1 MLSVLATRI
10 RTLRQAAT
18 SLVIGSVYE
27 GFLIT
32 EPVVGRGMVI
42 FRDPHGH
49 HMVTTM
55 VQRVFTTSERSM
67 LYVETENSVY
77 RLKILEQ
84 HPAEQSK
91 SA

>member
-10 RTLRQAAT
+10 RTVRQAPSALGT
-18 SLVIGSVYE
+18 GKVYE

-42 FRDPHGH
+42 FHDPHGH
-49 HMVTTM
+49 HMVTTI
-55 VQRVFTTSERSM
+55 VRRVLTTPERNM
-67 LYVETENSVY
+67 WYVETENSVY
-77 RLKILEQ
+77 RLKILNQ
-84 HPAEQSK
+84 QNVEQSQ